1 MLMSKSVFPFVAAMA
16 FIVVLSNILVQ
27 FPVGYSLGGVNL
39 GDVLTWGA
47 FTYPIAF
54 LVTDLTN
61 RVFGAKKARYVVLA
75 GFVLAVICSIL
86 VPKILF
92 SLGLFPFELT
102 PSRIARVAMAS
113 GFAFLTAQLLD
124 VSIFARLRASV
135 WWRAPLVSTLVGSL
149 VDTCLFFGIAFA
161 ASFAFLGE
169 NDSFALENAPALA
182 VFATEIPRWVSW
194 AVGDFMV
201 KILAGILLLAPY
213 GLLVNMLKPIEM
225 KRS

>member
-1 MLMSKSVFPFVAAMA
+1 MLMSKSVYPFVAAMA
-16 FIVVLSNILVQ
+16 FIVVMSNILVQ

-54 LVTDLTN
+54 LITDLTN
-61 RVFGAKKARYVVLA
+61 RVFGSQKARRVVFA
-75 GFVLAVICSIL
+75 GFVLAVICSII

-92 SLGLFPFELT
+92 SYGLFPFELT

-113 GFAFLTAQLLD
+113 GLAFLTAQLLD
-124 VSIFARLRASV
+124 VAIFARLRSGR
-135 WWRAPLVSTLVGSL
+135 WWRAPLISSLVGSS

-169 NDSFALENAPALA
+169 NDGFALENAPAMA
-182 VFATEIPRWVSW
+182 VFVTEIPRWVSW

-201 KILAGILLLAPY
+201 KILAGIILLAPY
-213 GLLVNMLKPIEM
+213 GLLVNVLKPVEM
-225 KRS
+225 KHS